1 MERRWIVALG
11 CSLALSVQQS
21 WRASQAH
28 AQQPDEPLPEVADP
42 AKDPA
47 APGADDAAVETN
59 EAAGVVAPP
68 PPEAEVSPTPQGGT
82 AVPDTADDHTEAS
95 AGGLFEQSQQE
106 GAASETRSHARRFDL
121 NGYVRGDVF
130 VGKMRGARRAEIK
143 AAYGELALKLQVK
156 KELYGDAYAEAR
168 LRYGQ
173 QGDVRDLFI
182 DLREAYVNVYVGPV
196 DIRLGNQ
203 IIVWGRADA
212 FNPTNNLT
220 PIDLRIRSPLEDDR
234 RVANVGARAFL
245 NLTPV
250 RIEGVWMPLYAPVEL
265 PPIALPEFVVLAD
278 PRFPA
283 PELENGLGAV
293 RVHLELPAFEASAS
307 YLYGH
312 APLPGL
318 TLNDFTVGVD
328 PPEVRISRTAY
339 DHHVVGL
346 DFSSTIG
353 ELVATRAEAAYRHP
367 VDYENRIQAP
377 RPDLHYVFG
386 LDRAFGSVNVIAQ
399 YMGRYVFDWRP
410 ETGPEDPI
418 EPTALSGF
426 MPPLPAFLEQS
437 IIDSINADLTERNQ
451 TLFSQKARVQHL
463 SSVRIEWLTLH
474 DTLSLS
480 ALGMVNFTTKEWVFY
495 PRAGYKISDVLSAYV
510 GAEIYSGPDGTL
522 FDLIEQE
529 LSAGYTELR
538 ASF

>member
-1 MERRWIVALG
+1 L
-11 CSLALSVQQS
+11 LALAAQHTWLV
-21 WRASQAH
+21 SQAR
-28 AQQPDEPLPEVADP
+28 AQQPEQAAPELADP
-42 AKDPA
+42 VQAPAPA
-47 APGADDAAVETN
+47 ADDDAKVETN
-59 EAAGVVAPP
+59 GEVAAPPVEAAAESAP
-68 PPEAEVSPTPQGGT
+68 STGT
-82 AVPDTADDHTEAS
+82 AEPAAAADHGEAS
-95 AGGLFEQSQQE
+95 GAGLFEQSQKE
-106 GAASETRSHARRFDL
+106 GGATETGSPGGGFDL

-130 VGKMRGARRAEIK
+130 VGKVRGARRGEIK
-143 AAYGELALKLQVK
+143 AAYGELALKLEVK
-156 KELYGDAYAEAR
+156 KERYGDAYAEAR

-173 QGDVRDLFI
+173 QGDVRDLFV
-182 DLREAYVNVYVGPV
+182 DLREAYVNMYVGPIDV
-196 DIRLGNQ
+196 RLGHQ

-220 PIDLRIRSPLEDDR
+220 PIDLRVRSPVEDDR

-245 NLTPV
+245 NLAPV
-250 RIEGVWMPLYAPVEL
+250 RIEGVWMPLYRPVEL
-265 PPIALPEFVVLAD
+265 PTFELPEFVVLAE
-278 PRFPA
+278 PRFPDRK
-283 PELENGLGAV
+283 LKNGLGAA
-293 RVHLELPAFEASAS
+293 RMHLELPAFETSAS

-318 TLNDFTVGVD
+318 ALKDFTAGVD

-339 DHHVVGL
+339 DHHVVGF
-346 DFSSTIG
+346 DFASTIG
-353 ELVATRAEAAYRHP
+353 ELVAIRAEAAYRRP
-367 VDYENRIQAP
+367 VDYENRVHAP
-377 RPDLHYVFG
+377 RPELHYVVG

-399 YMGRYVFDWRP
+399 YMGRYVFDWQR

-437 IIDSINADLTERNQ
+437 IIDSINADLTARNQ
-451 TLFSQKARVQHL
+451 TLFSQTARIQHL
-463 SSVRIEWLTLH
+463 SSVRIEWRTLH

-480 ALGMVNFTTKEWVFY
+480 ALGMVNFTTKEWLLY
-495 PRAGYKISDVLSAYV
+495 PRAGYQISDHLSAYV

-522 FDLIEQE
+522 FDLIDQE

>member
-1 MERRWIVALG
+1 MVSRVWVVPLA
-11 CSLALSVQQS
+11 CSLALGAQLT
-21 WRASQAH
+21 WFISQAR
-28 AQQPDEPLPEVADP
+28 AQQPEQRAPEPADTPEDP
-42 AKDPA
+42 A
-47 APGADDAAVETN
+47 ADDAAVETN
-59 EAAGVVAPP
+59 EAAGVVEPP
-68 PPEAEVSPTPQGGT
+68 PPEAAASPPPLAGT
-82 AVPDTADDHTEAS
+82 TRPVAADEQATAS
-95 AGGLFEQSQQE
+95 AGGLFEQSQKE
-106 GAASETRSHARRFDL
+106 GAASETSGPAGRFDL

-130 VGKMRGARRAEIK
+130 AGKMRGARRAEIK

-156 KELYGDAYAEAR
+156 KESSGDAYAEAR
-168 LRYGQ
+168 FRYGQ
-173 QGDVRDLFI
+173 QGEVRDLFV
-182 DLREAYVNVYVGPV
+182 DLREAYVNLYLGPV

-234 RVANVGARAFL
+234 RVANVGARTFL

-250 RIEGVWMPLYAPVEL
+250 RIEGVWMPLYVPVEL
-265 PPIALPEFVVLAD
+265 PPIELPEFVVLAD

-318 TLNDFTVGVD
+318 ALNDFTVGVD

-339 DHHVVGL
+339 EHHVVGL

-367 VDYENRIQAP
+367 VDYQNRIHAP

-399 YMGRYVFDWRP
+399 YMGRYVFDWQA

-437 IIDSINADLTERNQ
+437 IIDSINADLSERNQ

-463 SSVRIEWLTLH
+463 SSVRVEWLTLH

-480 ALGMVNFTTKEWVFY
+480 ALGMVNFTTEEWLVY
-495 PRAGYKISDVLSAYV
+495 PRAGYKISDILSAYV

-522 FDLIEQE
+522 FDLIDEE
-529 LSAGYTELR
+529 LTAGYAELR

>member
-1 MERRWIVALG
+1 
-11 CSLALSVQQS
+11 
-21 WRASQAH
+21 
-28 AQQPDEPLPEVADP
+28 
-42 AKDPA
+42 
-47 APGADDAAVETN
+47 
-59 EAAGVVAPP
+59 
-68 PPEAEVSPTPQGGT
+68 
-82 AVPDTADDHTEAS
+82 
-95 AGGLFEQSQQE
+95 
-106 GAASETRSHARRFDL
+106 
-121 NGYVRGDVF
+121 
-130 VGKMRGARRAEIK
+130 MRGARRAEIK

>member
-21 WRASQAH
+21 WRASHAY
-28 AQQPDEPLPEVADP
+28 AQQPEEPAPEVADP
-42 AKDPA
+42 TKDPA
-47 APGADDAAVETN
+47 AATAEDAAVETN

-68 PPEAEVSPTPQGGT
+68 PPKAEVSPTPQAGT
-82 AVPDTADDHTEAS
+82 TDDHNEGA

-106 GAASETRSHARRFDL
+106 GAASETRPHARRFDL

-130 VGKMRGARRAEIK
+130 AGKMRGARRAEIK

-173 QGDVRDLFI
+173 QGEVRDLFV

-234 RVANVGARAFL
+234 RVANVGARTFL

-278 PRFPA
+278 PRFPS
-283 PELENGLGAV
+283 PELENGLGAA

-451 TLFSQKARVQHL
+451 TLFSQEARVQHL
-463 SSVRIEWLTLH
+463 SSVRVEWLTLH

-480 ALGMVNFTTKEWVFY
+480 ALGMVNFTTKEWLFY